1 MPSSPSVMAAGV
13 LLATVPDVPPVVPPV
28 VVVGVVPVLVVVP
41 VVLVGVVVPVPL
53 VGVVVV
59 GVVVPVVLVGV
70 VVVGVVV
77 VVVVVGVLP
86 VLVLALRRRRSA
98 SAAASASE
106 PPPPPPQ
113 ADRTSAAITV
123 RTADCAARVPAAL
136 RRPWRAVWGA
146 FRRESIIALSFEQSG
161 DRAFGHRPQRRG
173 LSDGLSA
180 VSSDASP
187 HR

>member
-1 MPSSPSVMAAGV
+1 M
-13 LLATVPDVPPVVPPV
+13 
-28 VVVGVVPVLVVVP
+28 VPVLVVVP
-41 VVLVGVVVPVPL
+41 VVLVGGVVLVGVVVPVPL

-59 GVVVPVVLVGV
+59 GVVVPVPLVGV

-77 VVVVVGVLP
+77 VGVVGVLP

-161 DRAFGHRPQRRG
+161 DRAFGRRPQRRG
-173 LSDGLSA
+173 S
-180 VSSDASP
+180 VSYTHLRA
-187 HR
+187 HET